1 MTYRGRVQNGVV
13 IFDGPNNLAEGTEVT
28 VEPVKRKEKA
38 TTRKKPPK
46 GVRTGIMKF
55 AGKAKDLPADA
66 SRNVDHYLYGHA
78 KR

>member
-13 IFDGPNNLAEGTEVT
+13 VFDDPNNLAEGTEVT
-28 VEPVKRKEKA
+28 AQPLQRKRKPP
-38 TTRKKPPK
+38 TSKKPRK
-46 GVRTGIMKF
+46 GVRPGIMEF

-78 KR
+78 T